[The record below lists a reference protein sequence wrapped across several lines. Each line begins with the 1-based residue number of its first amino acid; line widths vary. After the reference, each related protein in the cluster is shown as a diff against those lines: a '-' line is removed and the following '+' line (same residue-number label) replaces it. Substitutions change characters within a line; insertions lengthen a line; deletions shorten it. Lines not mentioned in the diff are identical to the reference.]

1 MTDLTDEQLGRKW
14 CERNNRSPDHSPR
27 PGLPPWRWVY
37 DDGPRYALPHPLW
50 EVMRSQLSAWSHMRW
65 MSESDAY
72 AAVGAALREL
82 KRKADEIAAVLEGV
96 PT

>member
-1 MTDLTDEQLGRKW
+1 MTDEQLGRLW
-14 CERNNRSPDHSPR
+14 CGCHGRRPDHSPR

-37 DDGPRYALPHPLW
+37 DDGPVYALPHPLW
-50 EVMRSQLSAWSHMRW
+50 EVMSVSRHET
-65 MSESDAY
+65 ESDAY

-82 KRKADEIAAVLEGV
+82 KRRADEIAAVLEGV